1 MSVSF
6 NYVPSNVRVPLFYAE
21 VDNSMANTATAEKK
35 SLLIGSMSSSG
46 TATAGVP
53 TLITSTEQAKT
64 KFGRGSPLALMAE
77 AFRNQNGTGEL
88 WCLPVDIKSA
98 TASTGS
104 ITVKGTATES
114 GAVYLYIGSQLV
126 SVACSAGTTA
136 NEVLT
141 ALTQAINADKDLPVT
156 AEKNDEDSVITITAK
171 VAGIT
176 GNEIRLD
183 KNLQGDVGG
192 ESDLAGITLTI
203 DDMKNGSGEPDYKE
217 AFKAVASETFW
228 FIGIENNSATA
239 LDAVKTEMN
248 DSTGRWSYA
257 KMQYGQDRKS
267 VV

>member
-46 TATAGVP
+46 SATAGVP

-203 DDMKNGSGEPDYKE
+203 DDMK
-217 AFKAVASETFW
+217 
-228 FIGIENNSATA
+228 
-239 LDAVKTEMN
+239 
-248 DSTGRWSYA
+248 
-257 KMQYGQDRKS
+257 
-267 VV
+267 